1 MLQRILSGSRY
12 LVIIAVFSTFLAS
25 VSILIYGGITVLSL
39 IYEMFV
45 TRQFTPDE
53 AKHFAVEFIEMI
65 DLFLLGTILY
75 IIALGLYE
83 LFIDEKLLMPSRLVI
98 TSLDDLK
105 SKLIGVVIVLL
116 AVTFLGAV
124 VNWDGSPTILALG
137 ISIGLVLLA
146 LGYILTRSSQAHSPE
161 ETTTNNHQ
169 EGKE

>member
-12 LVIIAVFSTFLAS
+12 LVIIAVFATFVAS

-39 IYEMFV
+39 IYEMFASGH
-45 TRQFTPDE
+45 FTPDE

-83 LFIDEKLLMPSRLVI
+83 LFIDEKLFIPSRLVI

-105 SKLIGVVIVLL
+105 GKLIMVVIVLL
-116 AVTFLGAV
+116 AVTFLGEV
-124 VNWDGSPTILALG
+124 VSWNGSTTILALG
-137 ISIGLVLLA
+137 ISIGLVLFA
-146 LGYILTRSSQAHSPE
+146 LGYILTRSSQTHSPE
-161 ETTTNNHQ
+161 ATTTNDHE